1 MHPGQGSPASH
12 EVGVHHGV
20 GVKHLLAAEAC
31 QRVNVGLMAGP
42 CAYDTRFVANHTA
55 DDSEGGGCTCAGESH
70 DSSQAGTQ
78 LQVHRGGQGRSR
90 GGRAKACAHVAPR
103 RVGVLPASGW
113 APCHRGHVAVDRLD
127 TLQVLRRCQHHIG
140 TPHDR
145 AIQFAIHQTL
155 ARHLASGPT
164 SPQLHRGRHERRAG

>member
-12 EVGVHHGV
+12 GVWAFITESASGIWSP
-20 GVKHLLAAEAC
+20 
-31 QRVNVGLMAGP
+31 QRVNVDLMAGP

-90 GGRAKACAHVAPR
+90 GGRARC
-103 RVGVLPASGW
+103 VGLPARRSHPGVGGW
-113 APCHRGHVAVDRLD
+113 AS
-127 TLQVLRRCQHHIG
+127 CQWVGSVPPSIGSTPSRSYAGASIIG

-145 AIQFAIHQTL
+145 AIQFAIRL
-155 ARHLASGPT
+155 
-164 SPQLHRGRHERRAG
+164 